1 MAKKSISAASAA
13 SNEAPKKVREIK
25 LNARVKLEYFWD
37 YADLSW
43 AYCEQHLDRITP
55 IAPYITS
62 EYVAQQVAL
71 IAEVKQLPNNGVRSS
86 NNTKS
91 LLLVRAKRQAV
102 LENANLLDAALKVF
116 TQDTPALY
124 PVERKAAGLVAFRE
138 ASDSNYPAVSTFVTT
153 ANNYLTANG
162 QAMVDAKV
170 LPADFVQRFKDAG
183 TDFDTAK
190 RGLNAERQTSKG
202 GTSTVAAGV
211 DKIKLQLGLMQGF
224 GKQAFRYEPDTLKL
238 FTEDY
243 LLEAVRSKH
252 PAGLDGTTALPPA
265 DGATKGKPLANILVE
280 VLDMPDKS
288 AITKKNGRY
297 IIKQLAAGEHLV
309 RYSGEGIATVVQKL
323 VLAPGVSRRADVTLE
338 PAPPVAAEERTVQAP
353 AAAATLSN
361 AVSGLL
367 VDVPKATNGVHEGA
381 AA

>member
-43 AYCEQHLDRITP
+43 TYCDQNLDRISLL
-55 IAPYITS
+55 APYITK
-62 EYVAQQVAL
+62 EYVAQQVAF
-71 IAEVKQLPNNGVRSS
+71 IAEVKQLPNNGVRNS

-91 LLLVRAKRQAV
+91 LLSVRAKRQAV

-116 TQDTPALY
+116 TQDAPALY

-138 ASDSNYPAVSTFVTT
+138 ASDSNYPAVSTFITT
-153 ANNYLTANG
+153 ANNYLAANG
-162 QAMVDAKV
+162 KQMVAAKV
-170 LPADFVQRFKDAG
+170 LPADFEQRFKDAG

-190 RGLNAERQTSKG
+190 KGLNAERQTSKG

-211 DKIKLQLGLMQGF
+211 DKIKQQLGLMQGF
-224 GKQAFRYEPDTLKL
+224 GKQAFRYEPELLKL

-243 LLEAVRSKH
+243 LLEAVRSRH

-265 DGATKGKPLANILVE
+265 DGNIKGKPLANILVE
-280 VLDMPDKS
+280 VLDMPGKS
-288 AITKKNGRY
+288 ALTNKRGRY
-297 IIKQLAAGEHLV
+297 IIKQLAAGGYMV
-309 RYSGEGIATVVQKL
+309 RYSGEGIATVVQQVML
-323 VLAPGVSRRADVTLE
+323 DPGISRRVDVTLE
-338 PAPPVAAEERTVQAP
+338 PAPPVAAEERTV
-353 AAAATLSN
+353 AASSLSN
-361 AVSGLL
+361 AVSELL
-367 VDVPKATNGVHEGA
+367 VDMPKATNGVHEA
-381 AA
+381 AAA